1 MEKDLDKYYKE
12 QEEAVKNRFKGMT
25 GAEKLKLA
33 ERLYWDA
40 RALKKA
46 ALRYYFPELTE
57 DELEA
62 KVKFIFMTSRTL

>member
-1 MEKDLDKYYKE
+1 MEKDLEKYYKE
-12 QEEAVKNRFKGMT
+12 QEAAVKNRFKGMT

-46 ALRYYFPELTE
+46 YLRQQHPDWSEE
-57 DELEA
+57 KLEA
-62 KVKFIFMTSRTL
+62 EVKFIFMTSRT

>member
-33 ERLYWDA
+33 EKLYWDA

-46 ALRYYFPELTE
+46 YLRQQHPDWSEE
-57 DELEA
+57 ELEA
-62 KVKFIFMTSRTL
+62 EVKFIFMTSRTY